1 MDSFITARV
10 VHVLSII
17 FWIGGVAMVTTVLL
31 PAVRQ
36 FKSKDEQVAF
46 FEQVESR
53 FARQSRFTTLSAG
66 LSGFYLVHF
75 LNAWERFGN
84 LDYWWMTMMVIV
96 WVVFTLMLF
105 IVEPL
110 FLHKLLV
117 KKAQAQPEKVFSMIQ
132 RMHWFLLL
140 ISIVTAGGAVAG
152 SHGWL

>member
-1 MDSFITARV
+1 MDSFIAARV
-10 VHVLSII
+10 IHVLSII

-53 FARQSRFTTLSAG
+53 FAWQSRFTTLFG
-66 LSGFYLVHF
+66 GVSGFYMVHL

-84 LDYWWMTMMVIV
+84 PDYWWMTMMVVV
-96 WVVFTLMLF
+96 WVIFTLMLF
-105 IVEPL
+105 IMEPL

-140 ISIVTAGGAVAG
+140 ISVVTAGGAVAG